1 MASRNLG
8 PLVAIVGQTASGKT
22 SFAIELA
29 EYIGGEIICA
39 DSRTVYKNMDI
50 GTAKPSLVEQKR
62 VKHHLID
69 VVNPDENFSVSD
81 FKQLAEAAML
91 DIQARKKIPI
101 LVGGSGLY
109 IDSIIYDYKFRE
121 NVNSPEETSGMTIEQ
136 MKDRIL
142 GLGLE
147 LPENHSNPRYLSRII
162 QTKQNSPS
170 NRTLRENTIVVG
182 LDIPAEILLA
192 NSINRTNIMIKNG
205 LIDELRQLV
214 DKYDFELNS
223 FRAPSYK
230 GLIGYIN
237 GDNDLQK
244 SIQEIVNADLRLAK
258 KQRTWFKRNKSIH
271 WLNNPSEYVAT
282 TTTLLNKLIS
292 SKN

>member
-192 NSINRTNIMIKNG
+192 NSINRTNIMIKNR